1 MFKKILIA
9 NRGEIAVR
17 IINACREL
25 GITSAAVYSEIDKN
39 SLHVRAADEA
49 YLIGPSAAS
58 ESYLNFNNILK
69 LAKAINAEAVHP
81 GYGFLSENYNFIK
94 SVEEAGIK
102 FIGPGWEAVH
112 LMGAKTAARKLMKE
126 SNVPIVPGTI
136 EPITNIKE
144 AKKVCKEIGYPVML
158 KASAGGGGKGMHKIN
173 SEDEFQ
179 QAFEKAQ
186 RESKNAFGNS
196 DVYIEKF
203 IEDPKHIEVQILGD
217 SLGNYI
223 HLFERECSVQR
234 RHQKI
239 IEEAPSIS
247 VDEPTRK
254 KITEAAVNAAKA
266 CNYEN
271 AGTIE
276 FLMDKNK
283 NIYFLEMNTRLQV
296 EHPVTELI
304 TGVDIVKEQ
313 IKIAYG
319 EKLSIDQNKLSIKG
333 HALECRIYAE
343 DVENNFAP
351 STGQIIHHRLPSGPG
366 VRVDRGIDL
375 KSEVSVYYDPI
386 LSKVITYGADR
397 EETIE
402 RMKRALG
409 EYQIAGVIT
418 NIPACRWILNQKEFL
433 DGSFTINFVDNVFIP
448 LLPDKWKTG
457 SNEEY
462 KTAVSILGA
471 LLQNKELEFK
481 TERLK
486 NNSSNKWTEVTDE

>member
-1 MFKKILIA
+1 MFKRILIA

-17 IINACREL
+17 IIKACREL
-25 GITSAAVYSEIDKN
+25 GITSVAVYSEIDKN

-49 YLIGPSAAS
+49 YLIGPSSAS
-58 ESYLNFNNILK
+58 ESYLNFNKIIE
-69 LAKAINAEAVHP
+69 LAKRVKIDAVHP
-81 GYGFLSENYNFIK
+81 GYGFLSENHNFIK
-94 SVEEAGIK
+94 AVEESGMK
-102 FIGPGWEAVH
+102 FIGPHFESVK
-112 LMGAKTAARKLMKE
+112 LMGEKTSARKLMKE
-126 SNVPIVPGTI
+126 NNVPVVPGTI
-136 EPITNIKE
+136 EPITDISE
-144 AKKVCKEIGYPVML
+144 AKKICKEIGYPIML
-158 KASAGGGGKGMHKIN
+158 KASAGGGGKGMRKID
-173 SEDEFQ
+173 SEEEFDA
-179 QAFEKAQ
+179 AFEKAQ

-217 SLGNYI
+217 SHGNYV
-223 HLFERECSVQR
+223 HLFERECSIQR
-234 RHQKI
+234 RHQKV

-247 VDEPTRK
+247 VDDITRSK
-254 KITEAAVNAAKA
+254 LTDAAINAAKA

-283 NIYFLEMNTRLQV
+283 NVYFLEMNTRLQV

-304 TGVDIVKEQ
+304 SGVDIVKEQ
-313 IKIAYG
+313 IRIADG
-319 EKLSIDQNKLSIKG
+319 DKLSIVQDELSING

-343 DVENNFAP
+343 EVENNFSP
-351 STGQIIHHRLPSGPG
+351 STGKIIHHRLPSGPG

-375 KSEVSVYYDPI
+375 QSEVTVYYDPI
-386 LSKVITYGADR
+386 LSKVVTYGKNR
-397 EETIE
+397 EEAVA

-418 NIPACRWILNQKEFL
+418 NIPACRWVLNQKEFL
-433 DGSFTINFVDNVFIP
+433 SGTFTINFVDNVFIP
-448 LLPDKWKTG
+448 LLPDKWKNQ

-462 KTAVSILGA
+462 EIAVSVLGA
-471 LLQNKELEFK
+471 LLQNKEHDLK
-481 TERLK
+481 PVRIK

>member
-17 IINACREL
+17 IIKACREL

-49 YLIGPSAAS
+49 YFIGSSSAS
-58 ESYLNFNNILK
+58 ESYLNYNKIIN
-69 LAKAINAEAVHP
+69 LAKEINAEAIHP

-94 SVEEAGIK
+94 AVEDAGIK
-102 FIGPGWEAVH
+102 FIGPKYKSVI
-112 LMGAKTAARKLMKE
+112 LMGEKTTARKLMKE
-126 SNVPIVPGTI
+126 NNVPIVPGTI
-136 EPITNIKE
+136 EAITDIKD
-144 AKKVCKEIGYPVML
+144 AKKMCREIGYPVML

-179 QAFEKAQ
+179 PAFEKAQ

-203 IEDPKHIEVQILGD
+203 IEDPKHIEVQILAD
-217 SLGNYI
+217 SFGNTI
-223 HLFERECSVQR
+223 HLFERECSIQR
-234 RHQKI
+234 RHQKV

-247 VDEPTRK
+247 VDESTRTK
-254 KITEAAVNAAKA
+254 LTSAAVNAAKA

-283 NIYFLEMNTRLQV
+283 NVYFLEMNTRLQV
-296 EHPVTELI
+296 EHPVTESI
-304 TGVDIVKEQ
+304 TGVDLVKEQ
-313 IKIAYG
+313 IRIAYG
-319 EKLSIDQNKLSIKG
+319 EKLSIKQNDLSIKG

-386 LSKVITYGADR
+386 LSKVITYGSNR
-397 EETIE
+397 EEAIE

-418 NIPACRWILNQKEFL
+418 NIPACRWVLNQKKFL
-433 DGSFTINFVDNVFIP
+433 NGTFTINFVDNVFIP
-448 LLPDKWKTG
+448 LLPDKWKT
-457 SNEEY
+457 EATDDYE
-462 KTAVSILGA
+462 TAASILAA
-471 LLQNKELEFK
+471 LLQNKEHEFK
-481 TERLK
+481 AAKLVF
-486 NNSSNKWTEVTDE
+486 NSTNKWNDISDD